1 MSYLHRVTPNK
12 ATSQNIEAI
21 YNEKGQMLDA
31 NTKEVLVQGQID
43 KGHKHGYEEQ
53 AMCDIHTTDSFDL
66 CYSDNITD
74 WKCKYNIRG
83 EWRFQ
88 VRKSANKLYH
98 FIYKTQEGH
107 KQPIA
112 GMEFS
117 PDKKQL
123 LTTAYDRSVK
133 IWDLSDASRD
143 QYNIS
148 PHCLYSIEFIPGLKV
163 KGAVIQNLHSSS
175 NLTDKELES
184 LKTYGAIL

>member
-1 MSYLHRVTPNK
+1 
-12 ATSQNIEAI
+12 
-21 YNEKGQMLDA
+21 
-31 NTKEVLVQGQID
+31 
-43 KGHKHGYEEQ
+43 
-53 AMCDIHTTDSFDL
+53 MCDIHTTDSFDL

-123 LTTAYDRSVK
+123 PDNFSQ
-133 IWDLSDASRD
+133 S
-143 QYNIS
+143 
-148 PHCLYSIEFIPGLKV
+148 F
-163 KGAVIQNLHSSS
+163 
-175 NLTDKELES
+175 
-184 LKTYGAIL
+184 